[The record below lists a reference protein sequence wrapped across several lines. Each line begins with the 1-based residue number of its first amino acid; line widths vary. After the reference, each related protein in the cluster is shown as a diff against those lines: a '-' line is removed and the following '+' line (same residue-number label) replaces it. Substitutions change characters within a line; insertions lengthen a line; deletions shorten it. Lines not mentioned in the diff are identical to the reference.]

1 MSISLL
7 PCHDPLANYKGCME
21 AEDDNDVREN
31 ASSGES
37 KSSAAT
43 SPCHQFPLFSIS
55 NENAN

>member
-1 MSISLL
+1 
-7 PCHDPLANYKGCME
+7 ME